1 MSGRGLNWSQSNMRF
16 ILLLISVS
24 LVGYSKADVYHVP
37 MNPVSELP
45 FMSINQFPLKG
56 NPFQVN
62 ETHIFWP
69 VDQNLFSKFYMN
81 LRTEN
86 EEFYGISQQNF
97 IEVPNNGLFNFY
109 APMANNDHLAIVKAR
124 GPWKDTITKHDDI
137 SDTNQVTERF
147 LDWIKMKFRLNNMAA
162 KNLLHMR
169 WLKVSNIGTPL
180 FNHSLNIEQFK
191 YLKEMHYGKETELL
205 ETKLLTEMD
214 DFSSGLSKAQYSN
227 FSKTTLG
234 CLHIKPDQIET
245 TKVGQQTGWWI
256 PLKKNILG
264 WRVLIYQKPI
274 PKATL
279 VAGLVSMNL
288 QDGNLNVMLQGTQ
301 FFKYDMDSNGLDAT
315 NMRLDISPPN
325 NIPDSRAPAPRKP
338 SDSFFS
344 QANLIRT
351 AYSLLPDDHELAWES
366 HELLCPKS
374 KFEQNFNELTTACG
388 PYMTN
393 RTDKCIQQFLNF
405 YPCFNY
411 YLRPSHKSFKHG
423 MDSIMETLAIL
434 HIFQEAPFKVWKRFA
449 QEHPWDEE
457 FLEAEKMFDFKYS
470 D

>member
-1 MSGRGLNWSQSNMRF
+1 
-16 ILLLISVS
+16 
-24 LVGYSKADVYHVP
+24 

-62 ETHIFWP
+62 GTHIFWP

-86 EEFYGISQQNF
+86 EELYGISQQNF
-97 IEVPNNGLFNFY
+97 MEVPHAGLFNFY
-109 APMANNDHLAIVKAR
+109 AQMGTNDHLAFVKVR
-124 GPWKDTITKHDDI
+124 GPWKDTITKHEDI
-137 SDTNQVTERF
+137 SDSNQVSQRF
-147 LDWIKMKFRLNNMAA
+147 LDWIKMKFRLKNMAA
-162 KNLLHMR
+162 KNLLHLR
-169 WLKVSNIGTPL
+169 WLKVSNIGSPL
-180 FNHSLNIEQFK
+180 FNHSLNPEQFK
-191 YLKEMHYGKETELL
+191 YLKEMHYGEETELL

-227 FSKTTLG
+227 FSKTALA
-234 CLHIKPDQIET
+234 CIHIKPDQIET

-264 WRVLIYQKPI
+264 WRSLVYQKPI
-274 PKATL
+274 PKVTV
-279 VAGLVSMNL
+279 VAGLVSLNL
-288 QDGNLNVMLQGTQ
+288 QDGNLNVMFQGTQ
-301 FFKYDMDSNGLDAT
+301 FFKYDLDSNGLDAI

-325 NIPDSRAPAPRKP
+325 NIPDSRAPAPSKP
-338 SDSFFS
+338 SKSFFS

-351 AYSLLPDDHELAWES
+351 AYSLLPDDHELPWEPR
-366 HELLCPKS
+366 ELLCPKS
-374 KFEQNFNELTTACG
+374 KFEQNFDELTAACG
-388 PYMTN
+388 LYMTN
-393 RTDKCIQQFLNF
+393 RTNKCVKQFLNF

-411 YLRPSHKSFKHG
+411 YLRPSHKSIKHG
-423 MDSIMETLAIL
+423 MYSILELLAVL
-434 HIFQEAPFKVWKRFA
+434 HIFKEAPFKGWKRLA

-457 FLEAEKMFDFKYS
+457 FLEAEKMFDFEYS